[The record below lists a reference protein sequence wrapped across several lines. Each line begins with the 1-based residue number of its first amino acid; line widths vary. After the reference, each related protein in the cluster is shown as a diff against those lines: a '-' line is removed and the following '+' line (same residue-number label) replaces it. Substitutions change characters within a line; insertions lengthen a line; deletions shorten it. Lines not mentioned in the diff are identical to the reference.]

1 VMNISYTSRDK
12 RVRSKRNRRHRQK
25 ERYID
30 YHAEA
35 YYQALKRIE
44 EEKQNVV
51 TEEVCVE
58 KEERT
63 TIQTIMLFLKL
74 VFRPGSLN
82 TEFKTRKFA
91 DTFLNFIV
99 SGTLSFTGVC
109 LRVSALVVMI
119 SGIWGLYKNYADMT
133 HGIVPWLMA
142 LDFFLIA
149 IVLALFGGLFKIAG
163 KELSEMDNP
172 ERLYA
177 YSSGIMAALAVII
190 AIIGL
195 FI

>member
-1 VMNISYTSRDK
+1 MNISYTSRDK
-12 RVRSKRNRRHRQK
+12 RVQSKRNRRYRQK
-25 ERYID
+25 ERYIE

-35 YYQALKRIE
+35 YYRALKRIE

-51 TEEVCVE
+51 TEEVCVK

-63 TIQTIMLFLKL
+63 TIQTILLFLRL
-74 VFRPGSLN
+74 VFCPGSLD
-82 TEFKTRKFA
+82 TEFKARKFA

-99 SGTLSFTGVC
+99 SGTLSFTGTC
-109 LRVSALVVMI
+109 LRVSALVVVI
-119 SGIWGLYKNYADMT
+119 SGIWGLYKNFADMT
-133 HGIVPWLMA
+133 NGIVSWLMA